1 MGRSG
6 TSVLA
11 AALLLSSA
19 MVLSCTTDPM
29 VEPPVQTAE
38 DSSRAVIEK
47 LKLSYVSMDLEM
59 YLECL
64 TGDFQFVMD
73 PVDWADWDGDG
84 VVDSC
89 WGRDIEEQIHEE
101 LFEGGDVVAIELTL
115 DISEGVPDSVG
126 FLHQCDYDLKIYC
139 GEYGYN
145 AVGIAYIYTRRNT
158 DGEWRIRK
166 LREQYDGKILISW
179 GAVKALFMDGG
190 I

>member
-1 MGRSG
+1 
-6 TSVLA
+6 
-11 AALLLSSA
+11 

-47 LKLSYVSMDLEM
+47 LELSYVSMDLEM

-64 TGDFQFVMD
+64 TEDFQFVLD

-101 LFEGGDVVAIELTL
+101 LFEGEDAIASELTL
-115 DISEGVPDSVG
+115 DIPEGVPDSVG
-126 FLHQCDYDLKIYC
+126 FLHQCDYDLKVFFSH
-139 GEYGYN
+139 GGYL
-145 AVGIAYIYTRRNT
+145 AEGVVDLYTRRDA
-158 DGEWRIRK
+158 DGLWRIWKCRDYF
-166 LREQYDGKILISW
+166 EGKMTISW
-179 GAVKALFMDGG
+179 GAVKVIFMAAGSV
-190 I
+190 